1 MRIADETGLFD
12 QPLRRPPASLFP
24 ANAPLARSLRK
35 VGFVARGARA
45 RDLCVAAVL
54 DLAVGRLPACLDLHE
69 FSPNP
74 WDRLDADMVLISRR
88 FAEPPSAPCR
98 RAGNAILRSRVPVL
112 FLPQPRRARMIG
124 GRALIVWDGS
134 LSAAAAL
141 VGATP
146 LLRRAR
152 EVMLVDAQSDGQ
164 QVDVARAADFVRG
177 LPGERRLDVTA
188 QWLES
193 PAALMQMAQLCRA
206 DYLVMGGFGR
216 WRALADILYGD
227 CDSAFLRTP
236 VPLLLGH

>member
-1 MRIADETGLFD
+1 
-12 QPLRRPPASLFP
+12 
-24 ANAPLARSLRK
+24 
-35 VGFVARGARA
+35 
-45 RDLCVAAVL
+45 
-54 DLAVGRLPACLDLHE
+54 
-69 FSPNP
+69 
-74 WDRLDADMVLISRR
+74 
-88 FAEPPSAPCR
+88 
-98 RAGNAILRSRVPVL
+98 VL

-141 VGATP
+141 TGATP

-152 EVMLVDAQSDGQ
+152 EVMLIDAQSEGQ
-164 QVDVARAADFVRG
+164 QVDVARAADLVRG